1 MEQYKCTVA
10 DLDYY
15 DNEKPVLIEVN
26 EDSDEIE
33 ISTVV
38 DGIDFFSSDE
48 SYLAAYQKLRDK
60 LLELGY
66 GLLCNGSRIN
76 AIQSGMMSQCEKIYL
91 VEMGKKVLL
100 ICYYRCNIE
109 KMLDTINIPVIK
121 ITTEMLRKYLV
132 EYQTINNCGKV
143 TIDNIRR
150 SLSTFFFRG

>member
-1 MEQYKCTVA
+1 MEQYNCTVA
-10 DLDYY
+10 DLGYY
-15 DNEKPVLIEVN
+15 DSEKPVLIEVN

-66 GLLCNGSRIN
+66 GLQFNGSRIN

-91 VEMGKKVLL
+91 VEMGKKALL
-100 ICYYRCNIE
+100 NQVVCIWDYADIDVFPDTKEQLEFAE
-109 KMLDTINIPVIK
+109 KWYECK
-121 ITTEMLRKYLV
+121 KE
-132 EYQTINNCGKV
+132 
-143 TIDNIRR
+143 
-150 SLSTFFFRG
+150 

>member
-10 DLDYY
+10 DLGYY
-15 DNEKPVLIEVN
+15 DSEKPVLIEVN

-91 VEMGKKVLL
+91 VEMGKKALL
-100 ICYYRCNIE
+100 NQVVCIWDYADIDVFPDTKEQLEFAE
-109 KMLDTINIPVIK
+109 KWYECK
-121 ITTEMLRKYLV
+121 KE
-132 EYQTINNCGKV
+132 
-143 TIDNIRR
+143 
-150 SLSTFFFRG
+150 

>member
-10 DLDYY
+10 DLGYY

-48 SYLAAYQKLRDK
+48 NYLAAYQKLRDK

-100 ICYYRCNIE
+100 NQVVCIWDYADIDVFPDTKEQLEFAE
-109 KMLDTINIPVIK
+109 KWYECK
-121 ITTEMLRKYLV
+121 KE
-132 EYQTINNCGKV
+132 
-143 TIDNIRR
+143 
-150 SLSTFFFRG
+150 

>member
-1 MEQYKCTVA
+1 MQVEQYKCTVA
-10 DLDYY
+10 DLGYY

-76 AIQSGMMSQCEKIYL
+76 AIQSGMMSHCEKIYL

-100 ICYYRCNIE
+100 NQVVCIWDYADIDVFPDTKEQLEFAE
-109 KMLDTINIPVIK
+109 KWYECK
-121 ITTEMLRKYLV
+121 KE
-132 EYQTINNCGKV
+132 
-143 TIDNIRR
+143 
-150 SLSTFFFRG
+150 